1 MAILQIL
8 DAPKTMHD
16 RDLIKEILNF
26 WIKDVGPKKWFRS
39 SKALDDEIRS
49 RFQDHWRAAA
59 DGAYDEWASTPD
71 GACALII
78 LLDQFPRNMFRGTSD
93 AFASDAKALE
103 IAKVAVETRRDLE
116 MPQAVRQLFYL
127 PFMHAEDLSAQERC
141 IDLIRERSGDSTNL
155 HHAEQHS
162 DLIRQFGRFP
172 HRNEVL
178 GRESTEAE
186 KVYLET
192 SSGFGQTS

>member
-1 MAILQIL
+1 MS
-8 DAPKTMHD
+8 DHD
-16 RDLIKEILNF
+16 VIKEILNF

-39 SKALDDEIRS
+39 SKTLDADIRS
-49 RFQDHWRAAA
+49 RFENHWQAAKE
-59 DGAYDEWASTPD
+59 GAYDDWVATPD

-78 LLDQFPRNMFRGTSD
+78 LLDQFPRNMFRGTPD

-103 IAKVAVETRRDLE
+103 IAKIAVETRRDLE

-127 PFMHAEDLSAQERC
+127 PFMHAEDLVAQEKC

-155 HHAEQHS
+155 SHAEQHGEV
-162 DLIRQFGRFP
+162 IRQFGRFP
-172 HRNEVL
+172 HRNDVL

-186 KVYLET
+186 KTYLET
-192 SSGFGQTS
+192 SSGFGQKS